1 MDELRIENK
10 LRELFEQYR
19 IIFWNDAEQEF
30 VDVIGSLNIPSLEI
44 LYLDEIGQ
52 FKAKYLIE
60 HEKPDNKFLVYSKK
74 PEPEF
79 EDDWLLDMRLYNYQ
93 FRADSA
99 SIIVEELGLQEF
111 HMVNHIRKRIAFF
124 NNKEQYAKLKEIIKS
139 DDTER
144 EIDSKMI
151 AVCAG
156 SKTDDLNEILYTLFC
171 RIAQNDGLESVPEG
185 WKRIERLQLTD
196 IFWQMVFESFG
207 YKADN
212 PNLKDLLICL
222 FITDFSASLHCEIPF
237 SLKQFQLD
245 NKINASIFLDKWRDS
260 QARMPAYEYL
270 SQELEKLLKIE
281 DNISSLS
288 VEELQDSQT
297 FFVTENII
305 ANQLKDRLL
314 QVMSVDWTVKQL
326 DEIEDYAQKRCAMY
340 WANPAF
346 QSDSDNVDRN
356 IYYSIYNAMI
366 NAVQLLR
373 IRGIPSNKTEFLS
386 DSAETLFDLYRT
398 KYYQVDQLYR
408 LFHENMSISTEEG
421 RNILAGLGNKIN
433 DIYTNWFLY
442 EINSK
447 WENLITPEKWSINKI
462 YNQYEF
468 FRQFPEKH
476 MGKKKS
482 TVFVIISDALRFEV
496 AEELA
501 GKINQK
507 YRQAAEIE
515 SMLGVLPSYTALG
528 MAALLPHE
536 KLSYDSNGEVLV
548 DGEKLNSLDR
558 RNNYLSKLF
567 GAAVR
572 AESLINMRRED
583 AREFV
588 KDKQV
593 VYIYHNRI
601 DAIGDD
607 AKTEESTFSATRET
621 IDELEKI
628 VSFVINSLLANNVF
642 ITADHGFIFTKTI
655 QEDIDKYRVSDAI
668 DKELILKMNKRFIL
682 GNYIP
687 DIPGT
692 IRGRCAHTA
701 GMSLENDMQFI
712 LPKGMSRFHF
722 MGGARF
728 VHGGMSL
735 QEIVIPVI
743 TVKQVRGKEKES
755 TRRTKVEIQILG
767 NQHRVTTEKYR
778 MQLLQ
783 LTAVSERVDP
793 LTVKIAIYDDDVLVS
808 DIKTITFDSSSTDLS
823 ERQKDAILTLQNR
836 TYDHKKNYRLVARDL
851 DTNIEICAVNIKIN
865 RSFISDF

>member
-1 MDELRIENK
+1 
-10 LRELFEQYR
+10 
-19 IIFWNDAEQEF
+19 
-30 VDVIGSLNIPSLEI
+30 
-44 LYLDEIGQ
+44 
-52 FKAKYLIE
+52 
-60 HEKPDNKFLVYSKK
+60 
-74 PEPEF
+74 
-79 EDDWLLDMRLYNYQ
+79 
-93 FRADSA
+93 
-99 SIIVEELGLQEF
+99 
-111 HMVNHIRKRIAFF
+111 
-124 NNKEQYAKLKEIIKS
+124 
-139 DDTER
+139 
-144 EIDSKMI
+144 
-151 AVCAG
+151 
-156 SKTDDLNEILYTLFC
+156 
-171 RIAQNDGLESVPEG
+171 
-185 WKRIERLQLTD
+185 
-196 IFWQMVFESFG
+196 
-207 YKADN
+207 
-212 PNLKDLLICL
+212 
-222 FITDFSASLHCEIPF
+222 
-237 SLKQFQLD
+237 
-245 NKINASIFLDKWRDS
+245 
-260 QARMPAYEYL
+260 
-270 SQELEKLLKIE
+270 
-281 DNISSLS
+281 
-288 VEELQDSQT
+288 
-297 FFVTENII
+297 
-305 ANQLKDRLL
+305 
-314 QVMSVDWTVKQL
+314 
-326 DEIEDYAQKRCAMY
+326 
-340 WANPAF
+340 
-346 QSDSDNVDRN
+346 
-356 IYYSIYNAMI
+356 
-366 NAVQLLR
+366 
-373 IRGIPSNKTEFLS
+373 
-386 DSAETLFDLYRT
+386 
-398 KYYQVDQLYR
+398 
-408 LFHENMSISTEEG
+408 
-421 RNILAGLGNKIN
+421 
-433 DIYTNWFLY
+433 
-442 EINSK
+442 
-447 WENLITPEKWSINKI
+447 
-462 YNQYEF
+462 
-468 FRQFPEKH
+468 
-476 MGKKKS
+476 
-482 TVFVIISDALRFEV
+482 
-496 AEELA
+496 LA

-507 YRQAAEIE
+507 YRQVAEIE
-515 SMLGVLPSYTALG
+515 TILGVLPSYTALG

-536 KLSYDSNGEVLV
+536 ELSYDSGGEVLV

-558 RNNYLSKLF
+558 RNNYLSKYY

-572 AESLINMRRED
+572 AESLINMGRDD

-655 QEDIDKYRVSDAI
+655 QEDIDKYKVSDAI

-778 MQLLQ
+778 VQLLQ

-808 DIKTITFDSSSTDLS
+808 DIKTITFDSSSTELS

>member
-19 IIFWNDAEQEF
+19 IIFWNDSEQEF
-30 VDVIGSLNIPSLEI
+30 VDVIGSLNIPSVEI

-52 FKAKYLIE
+52 FKTKYLIE
-60 HEKPDNKFLVYSKK
+60 LEKPDNKFLVYSKK
-74 PEPEF
+74 QEPEY

-124 NNKEQYAKLKEIIKS
+124 NNKEQFSKLKEIIKS

-156 SKTDDLNEILYTLFC
+156 SKTDDLNEVLYTLFY
-171 RIAQNDGLESVPEG
+171 RIAQNGELESMPEG
-185 WKRIERLQLTD
+185 WKKIERLQLTD

-207 YKADN
+207 YKVDN

-222 FITDFSASLHCEIPF
+222 FITDFSASLHCEIPP

-297 FFVTENII
+297 FFVTEKII

-314 QVMSVDWTVKQL
+314 QIMSEDWTVNQL

-346 QSDSDNVDRN
+346 QSDNVDRD

-366 NAVQLLR
+366 NAVHLLKM
-373 IRGIPSNKTEFLS
+373 RGIPSNETEFLS

-408 LFHENMSISTEEG
+408 LFHENISISTKEG
-421 RNILAGLGNKIN
+421 RNILGGLGNKIN

-442 EINSK
+442 EINSQ
-447 WENLITPEKWSINKI
+447 WENLISPEKWSINRI

-501 GKINQK
+501 CKINQK

-515 SMLGVLPSYTALG
+515 TMLGVLPSYTALG

-536 KLSYDSNGEVLV
+536 KMSYDSNGEVLV

-558 RNNYLSKLF
+558 RNNYLSKFF

-808 DIKTITFDSSSTDLS
+808 DIKTITFDSSSTELS

-851 DTNIEICAVNIKIN
+851 DANIEICAVNIKIN